1 MKKLTILALLCM
13 PLFSNSQLQVKN
25 DTIVQHKE
33 EKDTIRIKLQS
44 DISELIR
51 VNEESKELSKETN
64 EKLSQIVKLVRNK
77 VKNES
82 NKEF

>member
-1 MKKLTILALLCM
+1 MKQLIVLALLCM
-13 PLFSNSQLQVKN
+13 PLFSNSQLQIKN

-51 VNEESKELSKETN
+51 VNEESKALSKETN

-77 VKNES
+77 VKHEV